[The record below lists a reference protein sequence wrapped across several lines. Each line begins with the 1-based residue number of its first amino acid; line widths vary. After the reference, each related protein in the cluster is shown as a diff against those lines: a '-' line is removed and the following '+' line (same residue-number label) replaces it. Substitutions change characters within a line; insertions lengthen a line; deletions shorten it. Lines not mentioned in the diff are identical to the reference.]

1 LAILSDYVNGRLP
14 RQWPKANRIKMRK
27 LLIGLVAV
35 LVIVV
40 SAALVI
46 PSFIDWNSYK
56 AEIAAQA
63 KAATGRNLVIDG
75 DLNFTI
81 LPEPRLSVAGVHFAN
96 LKGGSA
102 GDMVRLKSLDVRVR
116 FAPLLK
122 GKIDI
127 ETVRL
132 VEPVILLERLKDGR
146 VNWQLGPVSG
156 NPGAIAGGPAN
167 TARQSGSG
175 VGSGAIRLDN
185 LLIEKGTLIWRDAV
199 AGSTERITD
208 LSMALTARSL
218 NGPFSARGS
227 LSYKGIK
234 SNLEASIGE
243 VRAGAAA
250 QLSISLALPDSG
262 AKADVL
268 GSVVALGA
276 PPKFS
281 GKIDVNGKDLA
292 KMISALAGSDIPLA
306 LAQPFRLRAKIQA
319 SDRSASVDQ
328 LDLELA
334 GARLSGTI
342 KASLTGRPNVDAK
355 IHITRIDLD
364 SLLGAS
370 PGGTGSVAGVRA
382 PPTAAGRAKET
393 RGETQQFAL
402 PNFDGSLDLGID
414 ALTYNRRNMRGVVIR
429 AELAQ
434 GEAKLT
440 KASMFLPGGGEA
452 SMIGTL
458 AVRGGKPAYAA
469 GISARADNFRAL
481 LDWLGIDAAS
491 VPGERLRRFTLTSQI
506 KGDDQQLQMLNSK
519 IVLDT
524 TQIDGAITLA
534 LRDRLAFGATVAVDK
549 IDVDAY
555 FPPPGQGA
563 GPIKK
568 PAAKPVTSKGPAAAA
583 DSKTPLSVLD
593 RFDAN
598 IRLRVGRL
606 TYRKTPVRDIRFDG
620 TVSGGSL
627 AIKKASVADL
637 AGVRAAIAGT
647 LLERAGLPVFKG
659 TVSADARD
667 ISGALRLAGITPPDS
682 VRALG
687 AFKLRGKADAGADKA
702 DLDITMNA
710 AGATVKL
717 AAKVSGLD
725 KIPHYDATLT
735 AEHKDLAKLLRAVG
749 TEIQATRL
757 GRFGLTARATGGIN
771 ALSANIRVNAAGGVV
786 VAKGTGRGLA
796 TQPVFDVVVNA
807 DHPEIGKLIRSFSP
821 EYRSKRG
828 AIGPLKLGASLKG
841 AKGVYAVRKLDVQ
854 AGNLSLAG
862 SGDLKTRGIRPFLTA
877 SLTAGKIDLN
887 PFLSD
892 RTAGSGGGFD
902 TRSGSGGKR
911 SPSANGSGRFSDQR
925 FDTAPLGLIDADLS
939 IKATKLLY
947 RQFTVDYPSI
957 RTTLKDRLLVISEIT
972 GKMFEGAFKLTGDL
986 DGRAAPRIKGEVMVS
1001 KANVSKALFKA
1012 EVYDLQGGI
1021 TDFNLKVAGN
1031 GASPRRLLAS
1041 LNGDGRLSS
1050 RNGSIKGFDLKAV
1063 NDRLKNLDGG
1073 LDFLSLIGTAMGGG
1087 QTKFSKLDG
1096 TFKIKKGVLRTNDI
1110 RLVADAG
1117 EGTASGYADLPRWL
1131 LDFNGQ
1137 FRLPE
1142 HPKAPPFKMRAIGP
1156 IDNPKRLFDFQ
1167 QLQSYVVSRGFGS
1180 LLRKVLPR
1188 GLRGSSSP
1196 SQPQQQPQS
1205 QQQQPKAPRLE
1216 DLLPGIFDRIRR

>member
-1 LAILSDYVNGRLP
+1 
-14 RQWPKANRIKMRK
+14 MRK

-81 LPEPRLSVAGVHFAN
+81 LPEPRLSAASVRFAN

-102 GDMVRLKSLDVRVR
+102 ADMVRLKSLDVRVR
-116 FAPLLK
+116 FGPLLK
-122 GKIDI
+122 GKIEI

-132 VEPVILLERLKDGR
+132 VEPVILLETQKDGR
-146 VNWQLGPVSG
+146 VNWQFGPASG

-167 TARQSGSG
+167 AARQDGSG

-185 LLIEKGTLIWRDAV
+185 LLIENGTLIWRDAV
-199 AGSTERITD
+199 TGSTKRITD
-208 LSMALTARSL
+208 LSMALSARAL

-227 LSYKGIK
+227 LAYKGIK

-243 VRAGAAA
+243 VQAGAAA
-250 QLSISLALPDSG
+250 QLSISLALPESG
-262 AKADVL
+262 VKADVL

-281 GKIDVNGKDLA
+281 GKIDVVGKDLA
-292 KMISALAGSDIPLA
+292 KMISALAAGNLPVA
-306 LAQPFRLRAKIQA
+306 LAQPFRLRANIQA
-319 SDRSASVDQ
+319 SGESVSVEA
-328 LDLELA
+328 LDVELA
-334 GARLSGTI
+334 GARASGTI
-342 KASLTGRPNVDAK
+342 KASLNGRTNVDAK
-355 IHITRIDLD
+355 IRITRVDLD
-364 SLLGAS
+364 LLVGSS
-370 PGGTGSVAGVRA
+370 PGETGSNTGGKAISATVT
-382 PPTAAGRAKET
+382 PAKEANT
-393 RGETQQFAL
+393 KSGLFAL
-402 PNFDGSLDLGID
+402 PDLDATLDLGID
-414 ALTYNRRNMRGVVIR
+414 AVTYNRRSIRGIVIG
-429 AELAQ
+429 AQ
-434 GEAKLT
+434 LVKGEAKLT
-440 KASMFLPGGGEA
+440 KASLFLPGGGEA
-452 SMIGTL
+452 SMNGTL
-458 AVRGGKPAYAA
+458 AARDGKPDYAA
-469 GISARADNFRAL
+469 DISARADNFRAL
-481 LDWLGIDAAS
+481 LAWLGVDAEM
-491 VPGERLRRFTLTSQI
+491 VPRERLRRFTFAGQI
-506 KGDDQQLQMLNSK
+506 KGNDQQLQLLNSI

-524 TQIDGAITLA
+524 TRIGGAMTLA
-534 LRDRLAFGATVAVDK
+534 LRDRPAFGATVMVDK
-549 IDVDAY
+549 IDIDSYLASPQPVAGLTPNSDA
-555 FPPPGQGA
+555 
-563 GPIKK
+563 K
-568 PAAKPVTSKGPAAAA
+568 PAPSPKGTTVAA
-583 DSKTPLSVLD
+583 DSKTPLSVLG

-598 IRLRVGRL
+598 LRLRVGRL
-606 TYRKTPVRDIRFDG
+606 TYQKTPVRDIRFDG

-627 AIKKASVADL
+627 SIKNASVRDL

-647 LLERAGLPVFKG
+647 LSERAGLPVFKG
-659 TVSADARD
+659 SVSADARD
-667 ISGALRLAGITPPDS
+667 ISGALRLAGITPPES
-682 VRALG
+682 IRSLG
-687 AFKLRGKADAGADKA
+687 VFKLRGKADAGADKA

-710 AGATVKL
+710 AGAIVTLV
-717 AAKVSGLD
+717 AKVSGLD
-725 KIPHYDATLT
+725 KTPRYDAALT
-735 AEHKDLAKLLRAVG
+735 AKHKELAKLLRAVG

-757 GRFGLTARATGGIN
+757 GRFGLTARATGGLN
-771 ALSANIRVNAAGGVV
+771 ALSASIRVNAAGGVV
-786 VAKGTGRGLA
+786 AAKGTGSGLA

-821 EYRSKRG
+821 EYRPKDG
-828 AIGPLKLGASLKG
+828 AIGPLKLEASLKG
-841 AKGVYAVRKLDVQ
+841 AKGVYVVRKLDLQ
-854 AGNLSLAG
+854 AGKLSLAG

-887 PFLSD
+887 PFLTD
-892 RTAGSGGGFD
+892 RTGGSGGDSD
-902 TRSGSGGKR
+902 TPSSGGGKR

-925 FDTAPLGLIDADLS
+925 FDTAALGLIDADFS
-939 IKATKLLY
+939 IRAPKLLY
-947 RQFTVDYPSI
+947 RQFLVDDPSI
-957 RTTLKDRLLVISEIT
+957 RATLKDRLLVISEIT

-986 DGRAAPRIKGEVMVS
+986 DGRAAPRIKGEVTVS

-1012 EVYDLQGGI
+1012 DVYDLQGGI

-1073 LDFLSLIGTAMGGG
+1073 LDFLSLIGAAMGGG
-1087 QTKFSKLDG
+1087 QTKFSTLDG

-1117 EGTASGYADLPRWL
+1117 EGRASGYADLPRWL

-1137 FRLPE
+1137 FRLTE
-1142 HPKAPPFKMRAIGP
+1142 HPKAPPFRMRAIGP
-1156 IDNPKRLFDFQ
+1156 INNPKRLFNFQ
-1167 QLQSYVVSRGFGS
+1167 KLQSYIVSRGFGS
-1180 LLRKVLPR
+1180 ILRKVLPR

-1216 DLLPGIFDRIRR
+1216 DLLPDIFNRLRR